1 MVRVW
6 EEGVSVKGAWVR
18 VCVYICMIVW
28 GGIGDMRRMRVCRG
42 A

>member
-18 VCVYICMIVW
+18 VCVYTCVIVW
-28 GGIGDMRRMRVCRG
+28 EGNWRHEEDEGV
-42 A
+42 